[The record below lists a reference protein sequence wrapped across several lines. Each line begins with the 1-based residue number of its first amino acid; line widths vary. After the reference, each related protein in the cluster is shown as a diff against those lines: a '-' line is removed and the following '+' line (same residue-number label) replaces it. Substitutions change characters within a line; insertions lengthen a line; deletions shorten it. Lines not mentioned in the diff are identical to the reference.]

1 VKDLAYVDAF
11 RDELLARILDVGD
24 GEGHCLRRTGRG
36 GCEVYAELDWAAGT
50 RRRELDQ
57 TEVVTGRAVGV
68 KAPPEP
74 WVEFLRVVNIR
85 YGDDHHLK
93 LHI

>member
-36 GCEVYAELDWAAGT
+36 GCEVYAELD
-50 RRRELDQ
+50 
-57 TEVVTGRAVGV
+57 
-68 KAPPEP
+68 
-74 WVEFLRVVNIR
+74 
-85 YGDDHHLK
+85 
-93 LHI
+93 